1 MADVQH
7 RMKYASQHDQGRR
20 IAVRLI
26 VALLTCVTLGGISL
40 ALANDPD
47 PTPQPPAATQSE
59 KSSTPR
65 ADQTTTTAN
74 ATPPSASTAVAPA
87 DKAVTASSA
96 VPGTAPA
103 QSPELPELAA
113 EEKNLIAHG
122 YRLEVRNGEN
132 YFCHAEAMVGTRF
145 KSKACGTAQQLAA
158 TRRNS
163 KDVLERAQRPGSDHP
178 AK

>member
-26 VALLTCVTLGGISL
+26 VALVTCVTLGGISL

-47 PTPQPPAATQSE
+47 PTPQPPAATQGE
-59 KSSTPR
+59 KSS
-65 ADQTTTTAN
+65 TTTAN

-103 QSPELPELAA
+103 QSSKLPELAA

-145 KSKACGTAQQLAA
+145 KSKVCGTAQQLAA
-158 TRRNS
+158 TSRNS

-178 AK
+178 TK